1 MTLTVNRRIRHGGRH
16 GLPTANI
23 ELKSS
28 QVHLVDLAGSERV
41 TLSGAEGTR
50 LKEANNIN
58 RSLSVLGDV
67 IKSLGDQSKGMKGLW
82 IQCMSL
88 DHCYYQIRITLTR
101 IESIHF

>member
-1 MTLTVNRRIRHGGRH
+1 MNASRSHAIVTLTVNRRVRHSSRH
-16 GLPTANI
+16 GLPTAGI
-23 ELKSS
+23 EMKSS

-67 IKSLGDQSKGMKGLW
+67 IKCLGDQSKGGRGSYAVLGL
-82 IQCMSL
+82 S
-88 DHCYYQIRITLTR
+88 
-101 IESIHF
+101 